1 MSKMHRAAASTLL
14 ALVLGLPQAPLRA
27 SAAGA
32 RLEGFLI
39 DVDGRAA
46 SGFRVHLIDSLGVDV
61 AQATT
66 SGRGTYAFQQLP
78 AGSYS
83 LGVENTE
90 GRIARVAA
98 PPVRLGPDE
107 LARRDIKLMSADDAE
122 FGDAAADTAGGFAIY
137 WAGLPPVVRASS
149 VVGVFVILGLTLRA
163 LDDEVNATTPPGRHH
178 P

>member
-1 MSKMHRAAASTLL
+1 MSTIYRVAVSAALTLLL
-14 ALVLGLPQAPLRA
+14 ALPQVPLLA
-27 SAAGA
+27 GPAGA

-46 SGFRVHLIDSLGVDV
+46 SGFRVHLIDAGGEDV

-66 SGRGTYAFQQLP
+66 SERGTYAFRELP

-83 LGVENTE
+83 LGIENTE
-90 GRIARVAA
+90 GRIARVVA
-98 PPVRLGPDE
+98 PALQLGPDE

-163 LDDEVNATTPPGRHH
+163 LDDEVNATQTN
-178 P
+178 